1 MSDMPVMNT
10 MPLYRVHSHSPVSK
24 TEVLNLSV
32 CGECLIQGVAFAE
45 EITLITLTH
54 MSVCENA
61 LYRVLHLL

>member
-1 MSDMPVMNT
+1 MSDLSVMNA
-10 MPLYRVHSHSPVSK
+10 MPLYRVYSRGSVSK

-32 CGECLIQGVAFAE
+32 CGERLIQDVAFAE
-45 EITLITLTH
+45 EITLITLSH